1 MLFNFLYNMG
11 NLLAPLSKE
20 ATYYITSYLPTIIIA
35 IIGSTPI
42 MKKLSA
48 IITKKG
54 GEKVLWVLKPVFVL
68 AVLIIVTAFS
78 VDGSFN
84 PFLYFRF

>member
-1 MLFNFLYNMG
+1 
-11 NLLAPLSKE
+11 
-20 ATYYITSYLPTIIIA
+20 
-35 IIGSTPI
+35 

>member
-1 MLFNFLYNMG
+1 MG